1 MNRLIRLMK
10 VPNQTSLP
18 GLRKMEK
25 KDCEKARALLGGYL
39 QVTTY
44 FHEKNITI
52 YTRNST

>member
-10 VPNQTSLP
+10 LPGQTSLP

-39 QVTTY
+39 QVKPY
-44 FHEKNITI
+44 FQNLK
-52 YTRNST
+52 